1 MRPMTIQIY
10 LPSGDPQ
17 GIRIAEITTRTV
29 RVLDVPRTE
38 IKSFF
43 EMPESDQVAVYY
55 LFGEEA
61 GDQRT
66 QCYIGRTNA
75 TRQRFLDHLK
85 DKAFWTHAL
94 IAISR
99 TNTKTD
105 THAGYLEWKSIQE
118 ANESGRFAIMN
129 GNAGSR
135 PYTPEPLQAECEE
148 IFETISILLTT
159 MGFPLFQKLSTKA
172 PKATDIE
179 VFCKKRG
186 AYARGI
192 YSSDGLT
199 VFKGSRCAVTPTR
212 SVSEGIQV
220 KRSRFLED
228 GTLAIVGGIP
238 VFQRD
243 TLFKSPSGASDLLL
257 FASSNGWDVWTTKQE
272 ISLNEATGR
281 NIPKQEGDE

>member
-1 MRPMTIQIY
+1 MTIQIY

-75 TRQRFLDHLK
+75 PRQRFLDHLK
-85 DKAFWTHAL
+85 DKAFWTHSL

-105 THAGYLEWKSIQE
+105 THASYLEWKSIQE

-172 PKATDIE
+172 PKHTDIE
-179 VFCKKRG
+179 VFCNKRG
-186 AYARGI
+186 ADARGI
-192 YSSDGLT
+192 YSLDGLT
-199 VFKGSRCAVTPTR
+199 VFNGSRCAIAPTK
-212 SVSEGIQV
+212 SVSEGIQA
-220 KRSRFLED
+220 KRDRFIRD
-228 GTLAIVGGIP
+228 GTLSLVDGTP

-243 TLFKSPSGASDLLL
+243 VLFKSPSGASDLLL
-257 FASSNGWDVWTTKQE
+257 FASSNGWDVWTTKQG
-272 ISLNEATGR
+272 ISLNEAMGR
-281 NIPKQEGDE
+281 NIQEKESDE